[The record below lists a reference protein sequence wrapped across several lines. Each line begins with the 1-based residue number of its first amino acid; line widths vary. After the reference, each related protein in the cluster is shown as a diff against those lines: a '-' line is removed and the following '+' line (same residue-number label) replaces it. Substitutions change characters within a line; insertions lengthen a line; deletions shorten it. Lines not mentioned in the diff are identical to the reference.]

1 MRCGTRLVVVPQP
14 ASAPTGWIRRLA
26 RACWRHPKLTVA
38 ALTASGVGVGI
49 EAVTPLLTK
58 VAVDDA
64 VAGDTG
70 RLVPLVA
77 GVLAIAVLRFG
88 SAFVRRYLGGRLSLD
103 VQHDLR
109 RSVFRAVQRLDG
121 PEQDALRTGQVIS
134 RAISDLQLLQG
145 MLSMVCL
152 LYTSPSPRD

>member
-1 MRCGTRLVVVPQP
+1 MPLGQR
-14 ASAPTGWIRRLA
+14 WIRRLA
-26 RACWRHPKLTVA
+26 RACWRHPTLTVA
-38 ALTASGVGVGI
+38 ALTASGIGVGI
-49 EAVTPLLTK
+49 ESATPVLTK

-64 VAGDTG
+64 VAGETG
-70 RLVPLVA
+70 RLATLVA
-77 GVLAIAVLRFG
+77 AMAAIAVLRFV

-145 MLSMVCL
+145 MLSMVPL
-152 LYTSPSPRD
+152 VTGYLVLFV